1 MAHCHGPASPKY
13 CTAYQQ
19 PRKRSK
25 FKELFLLNMYLFHT
39 IIKLK
44 DTKVETFCFWL
55 SSTLIKEKTL
65 DLGERQEESRVPLS
79 VAM

>member
-1 MAHCHGPASPKY
+1 
-13 CTAYQQ
+13 
-19 PRKRSK
+19 
-25 FKELFLLNMYLFHT
+25 MYLFHT

-65 DLGERQEESRVPLS
+65 DLGERQKESRVPLS